1 MQSPNPPINPP
12 SFRSHY
18 SSNTNY
24 IISYTMAK
32 FSLVFAAAGVLLVA
46 MVAVAEASTIYTTT
60 TFEENPR
67 GRSGTGSDCYQRMMD
82 QDMLS
87 QCGMYLMKNLQGGR
101 RQGVRSA
108 GEEKEMCCMQLRNL
122 GSNDG
127 PDDEHGSEP
136 AHTMQSHDVP
146 TMPNASRLVLDILH
160 GYLFKSPSLRRPPSS
175 PPPPPLKRTPGRNW
189 IRLLS
194 ADNGSGY
201 AEPLPDVP
209 HKKC

>member
-1 MQSPNPPINPP
+1 MQSANPPINPP

-24 IISYTMAK
+24 IISYTMAR
-32 FSLVFAAAGVLLVA
+32 FSLVFAAAGVLLLVA
-46 MVAVAEASTIYTTT
+46 MAAVAEASTIYTT

-146 TMPNASRLVLDILH
+146 TMPNAIRLVLDILH
-160 GYLFKSPSLRRPPSS
+160 GYLGHLYVWNKMRCTVTPSCVV
-175 PPPPPLKRTPGRNW
+175 TM
-189 IRLLS
+189 
-194 ADNGSGY
+194 
-201 AEPLPDVP
+201 
-209 HKKC
+209 